1 MFTAHDWES
10 ERIVAEVL
18 GTAHRLIAQEH
29 VAFSLC
35 KLSACKNNRCCAAV
49 ALARRCVT
57 IILAAYNTLN
67 TGISSSFGVAQG

>member
-35 KLSACKNNRCCAAV
+35 KLCARENNRCCAAV
-49 ALARRCVT
+49 QLGRRCVT
-57 IILAAYNTLN
+57 IILAAYNTLT
-67 TGISSSFGVAQG
+67 TGISSSFRVAQG